1 MTPPTSALRPLR
13 GLRLDLSRRTC
24 SEEALSAD
32 VARAYLGGR
41 GLGAY
46 LALRERL
53 FEVEPLAPEN
63 LLIFAPGPLT
73 GTGAP
78 ASGRYSVTSR
88 SPLTGTVFDGNSGGN
103 FGNAL
108 RRLGWDYLIV
118 TGALDEPGYVTI
130 GLGAAGP
137 AASPA
142 APGPIEPLDGAGGAL
157 LRPAAG
163 LWGADVPATL
173 GRLRELH
180 PKSEAAVIGPAGERG
195 VLFASIVNNRG
206 RSIGRGGLG
215 AVMGA
220 KRLKALV
227 LDGRGE
233 RKPPVADP
241 ERLSFIVYEAEKLLK
256 ANPITSTAL
265 PEFGTSVLV
274 NVLDQ
279 AGALPTRNHREGR
292 FEGAAAISGEAL
304 KRDHVQRRS
313 ACRGCIIG
321 CARRST
327 AGGESGEGPE
337 YESIWAF
344 GAECG
349 VSDLTAIVQ
358 ANYACNRAGMDTITM
373 GVTIACAME
382 LTDLGL
388 LPGGPRFGD
397 ARAIIALA
405 EATAAGEGLGA
416 ELGLGSARFAA
427 LRGRPELSM
436 SVKRLEMPAYDPRG
450 MKAQGL
456 AYATSNR
463 GGCHLRANMLGPEIL
478 GVPKMVDRFATL
490 GKAGLLI
497 NLQNLN
503 AVLDS
508 LSVCK
513 FTAFAMKEDYYAR
526 QLSAVWGE
534 TVEPQE
540 LLQLGERIWNAERL
554 FNLAAG
560 FTRADDTLP
569 PRLLHEPVP
578 AGPSAGQVVDLPPM
592 LDEYYISRGWDQGGV
607 PSAAKLERLGLTAS
621 AAGIGTA
628 AP

>member
-1 MTPPTSALRPLR
+1 MSPPDPALRPLR
-13 GLRLDLSRRTC
+13 GLIVDLSGQTFHL
-24 SEEALSAD
+24 EELPVE
-32 VARAYLGGR
+32 VARAFLGGR

-46 LALRERL
+46 IALRERL
-53 FEVEPLAPEN
+53 YEVEPLSAQN
-63 LLIFAPGPLT
+63 LLVFAPGPLT

-103 FGNAL
+103 WGNAL
-108 RRLGWDYLIV
+108 RRLGYDYLV
-118 TGALDEPGYVTI
+118 VGGALGAPGYVEVT
-130 GLGAAGP
+130 AAGVHFH
-137 AASPA
+137 S
-142 APGPIEPLDGAGGAL
+142 
-157 LRPAAG
+157 AAG
-163 LWGADVPATL
+163 LWGLDVPSSLA
-173 GRLRELH
+173 RLKELQ
-180 PKSEAAVIGPAGERG
+180 PGAESAVIGPAGERG

-215 AVMGA
+215 AVMGV
-220 KRLKALV
+220 KNLKALTV
-227 LDGRGE
+227 AGQGT

-241 ERLSFIVYEAEKLLK
+241 ERLEFIVYEAEKLLK

-274 NVLDQ
+274 NVLNQ
-279 AGALPTRNHREGR
+279 AGAMPTRNHRESV
-292 FEGAAAISGEAL
+292 FEHAEAISGEML
-304 KRDHVQRRS
+304 KKDHVKRRA
-313 ACRGCIIG
+313 ACRGCVIG
-321 CARRST
+321 CARRTT
-327 AGGESGEGPE
+327 AGGQSGEGPE

-349 VSDLTAIVQ
+349 VGDLTAIVQ

-373 GVTIACAME
+373 GVTVACAME
-382 LTDLGL
+382 LTEEGL

-397 ARAIIALA
+397 ARAIVELA
-405 EATAAGEGLGA
+405 EATGTGTGLGA
-416 ELGLGSARFAA
+416 ELGVGSARFAA
-427 LRGRPELSM
+427 SYGRPELSM
-436 SVKRLEMPAYDPRG
+436 SVKGMELPAYDPRG

-456 AYATSNR
+456 AFATSNR

-503 AVLDS
+503 AILDS

-526 QLSAVWGE
+526 LLSAVWGE

-540 LLQLGERIWNAERL
+540 LLLIGERIWNAERL
-554 FNLAAG
+554 FNMAAG
-560 FTRADDTLP
+560 FGREDDSLP
-569 PRLLHEPVP
+569 RRLLEEPVP
-578 AGPSAGQVVDLPPM
+578 AGPSKGHVVDLPPM
-592 LDEYYISRGWDQGGV
+592 LDEYYISRGWDPGGR
-607 PSAAKLERLGLTAS
+607 PSPAKLEKLDLAGAALAAS
-621 AAGIGTA
+621 GR
-628 AP
+628 P

>member
-1 MTPPTSALRPLR
+1 M
-13 GLRLDLSRRTC
+13 
-24 SEEALSAD
+24 
-32 VARAYLGGR
+32 
-41 GLGAY
+41 
-46 LALRERL
+46 RERL
-53 FEVEPLAPEN
+53 YDVEPLSPGN
-63 LLIFAPGPLT
+63 LLVFAPGPLT
-73 GTGAP
+73 APAPP

-103 FGNAL
+103 WGNAL
-108 RRLGWDYLIV
+108 RRLGYDYLIV
-118 TGALDEPGYVTI
+118 GGMLETPGYVTI
-130 GLGAAGP
+130 TAAGAAWH
-137 AASPA
+137 
-142 APGPIEPLDGAGGAL
+142 DAG
-157 LRPAAG
+157 G
-163 LWGADVPATL
+163 LWGMDVPSSLA
-173 GRLRELH
+173 RL
-180 PKSEAAVIGPAGERG
+180 KEAASGRGVGGRRSGGERG

-215 AVMGA
+215 AVMGG
-220 KRLKALV
+220 KRLKAILV
-227 LDGRGE
+227 AGQGE
-233 RKPPVADP
+233 HSPKVADA
-241 ERLSFIVYEAEKLLK
+241 ERLDFIVYEAQKLLK
-256 ANPITSTAL
+256 ANPITSQAL

-279 AGALPTRNHREGR
+279 AGALPTRNHRESR

-304 KRDHVQRRS
+304 KRSHVQRRA

-321 CARRST
+321 CARRTT

-337 YESIWAF
+337 YESIWAL

-349 VSDLTAIVQ
+349 IDDLTSIVR

-382 LTDLGL
+382 LTEEGL
-388 LPGGPRFGD
+388 LDGGPRFGD
-397 ARAIIALA
+397 ASAIVALA
-405 EATAAGEGLGA
+405 EATGRGEGLGL
-416 ELGLGSARFAA
+416 ELGQGSARLAA
-427 LRGRPELSM
+427 RYGRPELSM
-436 SVKRLEMPAYDPRG
+436 SVKALELPAYDPRG

-456 AYATSNR
+456 AFATSNR
-463 GGCHLRANMLGPEIL
+463 GGCHLRANMVGPEIL

-526 QLSAVWGE
+526 LLSAVWGE

-540 LLQLGERIWNAERL
+540 LLVLGERIWTAERL

-560 FTRADDTLP
+560 FARIDDTLP
-569 PRLLHEPVP
+569 ARLLTEPVP
-578 AGPSAGQVVDLPPM
+578 AGPSKGQVVDLPPM
-592 LDEYYISRGWDQGGV
+592 LDEYYTSRGWNEHGV
-607 PSAAKLERLGLTAS
+607 PSAAKLAKLGL
-621 AAGIGTA
+621 AGL
-628 AP
+628 APVVSPS

>member
-1 MTPPTSALRPLR
+1 VVSTPASCLAPLQ
-13 GLRLDLSRRTC
+13 GLRLDLSRRCCTR
-24 SEEALSAD
+24 EELPVE
-32 VARAYLGGR
+32 VARAWVGGR

-53 FEVEPLAPEN
+53 YDVEPLAPGN
-63 LLIFAPGPLT
+63 VLVFAPGPLT

-78 ASGRYSVTSR
+78 ASGRYSVTGR

-103 FGNAL
+103 WGNAL
-108 RRLGWDYLIV
+108 RHLGLDYLV
-118 TGALDEPGYVTI
+118 VVGALDEPGYVTI
-130 GLGAAGP
+130 GSDGPGTAVPGDAGT
-137 AASPA
+137 AGGRAV
-142 APGPIEPLDGAGGAL
+142 PLDGDAAGAVL
-157 LRPAAG
+157 HPAAG
-163 LWGADVPATL
+163 LWGLDVPATL
-173 GRLRELH
+173 ARLGEAH
-180 PKSEAAVIGPAGERG
+180 PKAECAVIGPAGERG
-195 VLFASIVNNRG
+195 VLFAGIVNNRG

-215 AVMGA
+215 TVMGA

-227 LDGRGE
+227 LGEGGR
-233 RKPPVADP
+233 RPPVADP
-241 ERLSFIVYEAEKLLK
+241 ERLKFIVYEAEKLLK
-256 ANPITSTAL
+256 SNPITSTAL

-292 FEGAAAISGEAL
+292 FEGAALISGEAL
-304 KRDHVQRRS
+304 KREHLERRA

-321 CARRST
+321 CARRT
-327 AGGESGEGPE
+327 RVGEEHGEGPE
-337 YESIWAF
+337 YETVWAF
-344 GAECG
+344 GAQCG
-349 VSDLTAIVQ
+349 VDDLGAVVR
-358 ANYACNRAGMDTITM
+358 ANYACNRAGMDTITL
-373 GVTIACAME
+373 GSTIACAME
-382 LTDLGL
+382 LAEEGV

-397 ARAIIALA
+397 AAAIVALA
-405 EATAAGEGLGA
+405 EDTGAGRGLGA

-427 LRGRPELSM
+427 LHGRPELSM
-436 SVKRLEMPAYDPRG
+436 SVKGLELPAYDPRG

-463 GGCHLRANMLGPEIL
+463 GGCHLRANMVGPEIL

-513 FTAFAMKEDYYAR
+513 FTSFAMKEDYYAR
-526 QLSAVWGE
+526 LLSAVWGE
-534 TVEPQE
+534 PVEPQE
-540 LLQLGERIWNAERL
+540 LLLLGERIWNAERL

-569 PRLLHEPVP
+569 WRLLHEPLPSGP
-578 AGPSAGQVVDLPPM
+578 AKGQVVDLPPM
-592 LDEYYISRGWDQGGV
+592 LDEYYISRGWDADGR
-607 PSAAKLERLGLTAS
+607 PSGAKLARLGLADG
-621 AAGIGTA
+621 AR
-628 AP
+628 P